1 MSRFSCPVARIVAV
15 AALLALGLTLSAC
28 GRKGPLEAPP
38 TGSIEKSEKAPD
50 SGPVKPDKSFFLDP
64 LI

>member
-1 MSRFSCPVARIVAV
+1 VLQNRPIALR
-15 AALLALGLTLSAC
+15 AALAAVLTAALALSAC
-28 GRKGPLEAPP
+28 GRKGPLEAP
-38 TGSIEKSEKAPD
+38 TGSIEQKSEKAPD

>member
-1 MSRFSCPVARIVAV
+1 LFKASLAAV
-15 AALLALGLTLSAC
+15 LMAALALSAC

-38 TGSIEKSEKAPD
+38 TGSIAGEKAADAPD
-50 SGPVKPDKSFFLDP
+50 AGPVKPDKSFFLDP

>member
-1 MSRFSCPVARIVAV
+1 VLQNRPIALR
-15 AALLALGLTLSAC
+15 AALAVVLMAALALSAC

-38 TGSIEKSEKAPD
+38 TGSIGKSEKAPD